1 MFLKL
6 PLSASVIWPSYAY
19 RYCQE
24 LQLKYQGEKEG
35 NNLIRNGGGLSE
47 LQNIQVHR

>member
-19 RYCQE
+19 RYYQE
-24 LQLKYQGEKEG
+24 LQMKYRGKKEG
-35 NNLIRNGGGLSE
+35 NNLIRNGGGLSG